1 VQTEIAL
8 VNTEMTVWSLILDAT
23 IAVQLVMIIL
33 VLASII
39 SWVMIIQRWLV
50 LNNAEQGMFS
60 FEKRFW
66 SGMDLSQLYR
76 DGSSR
81 QKEDSPIV
89 GIESI
94 FRAGFKEFMRLCQ
107 QGLVSADA
115 IMASVQRSMRVAY
128 SREEEKLEKNLPF
141 LATVGSVS
149 PYIGLFGTVIG
160 IMNSFIGLATQ
171 SQATLQ
177 VVAPGIAE
185 ALIATAMGL
194 FAAIPAVIAYNRYA
208 ARVDTIIN
216 NYVTFTEEFSSILHR
231 QLVSQN
237 RSA

>member
-1 VQTEIAL
+1 VHNEI
-8 VNTEMTVWSLILDAT
+8 NVWSLILDAT
-23 IAVQLVMIIL
+23 LVVQLVML
-33 VLASII
+33 SLLLASVI

-50 LNNAEQGMFS
+50 LNSAEQGMLS

-76 DGSSR
+76 EGSNQ
-81 QKEDSPIV
+81 QKENQPT
-89 GIESI
+89 GGMENI
-94 FRAGFKEFMRLCQ
+94 FRAGFKEFMRLRQ
-107 QGLVSADA
+107 QGGVNADA
-115 IMASVQRSMRVAY
+115 VMGGAQRAMRVAY

-141 LATVGSVS
+141 LATVGSVT

-171 SQATLQ
+171 SQATLA

-194 FAAIPAVIAYNRYA
+194 FAAIPAVVAYNRYS
-208 ARVDTIIN
+208 ARVDTIAQ
-216 NYVTFTEEFSSILHR
+216 NYITFTEEFSGILHR
-231 QLVSQN
+231 QVVSVQK
-237 RSA
+237 

>member
-1 VQTEIAL
+1 VHNEI
-8 VNTEMTVWSLILDAT
+8 NVWSLILDAT
-23 IAVQLVMIIL
+23 LVVQLVMLIL

-50 LNNAEQGMFS
+50 LTSAEQGMQS

-76 DGSSR
+76 EGSSQ
-81 QKEDSPIV
+81 QKENQPTV
-89 GIESI
+89 GMENI
-94 FRAGFKEFMRLCQ
+94 FRAGFKEFMRLRQ
-107 QGLVSADA
+107 QGGVNAEA
-115 IMASVQRSMRVAY
+115 VMGGAQRAMRVAF
-128 SREEEKLEKNLPF
+128 SREEEKLEKHLPF
-141 LATVGSVS
+141 LATVGSVT

-171 SQATLQ
+171 NQATLA

-194 FAAIPAVIAYNRYA
+194 FAAIPAVVAYNRYS
-208 ARVDTIIN
+208 ARVDNITQ
-216 NYVTFTEEFSSILHR
+216 NYIMFTEEFSGILHR
-231 QLVSQN
+231 QVVGQQK
-237 RSA
+237 

>member
-1 VQTEIAL
+1 VHNEI
-8 VNTEMTVWSLILDAT
+8 NVWSLILDAT
-23 IAVQLVMIIL
+23 LVVQLVMLIL

-50 LNNAEQGMFS
+50 LTSAEQGMQG

-76 DGSSR
+76 EGSSQ
-81 QKEDSPIV
+81 QKENQPT
-89 GIESI
+89 GGMENI
-94 FRAGFKEFMRLCQ
+94 FRAGFKEFMRLRQ
-107 QGLVSADA
+107 QGGVNAEA
-115 IMASVQRSMRVAY
+115 VMGGAQRAMRVAY
-128 SREEEKLEKNLPF
+128 SREEEKLEKHLPF
-141 LATVGSVS
+141 LATVGSVT

-171 SQATLQ
+171 NQATLA

-194 FAAIPAVIAYNRYA
+194 FAAIPAVVAYNRYS
-208 ARVDTIIN
+208 ARVDNIAQ
-216 NYVTFTEEFSSILHR
+216 NYIMFTEEFSGILHR
-231 QLVSQN
+231 QVVGQQK
-237 RSA
+237 